1 MGLFNKK
8 ELRRIA
14 ELEDENSELR
24 GKNSSL
30 SKEREQ
36 LQAKTI
42 ELSNTIESL
51 SRFKS
56 VDDLAQEIE
65 RLKAEYEGLKDTYTR
80 ARETYSKLLEDI
92 SRTEDELSTLKE
104 EQLFAIE
111 YGVYA
116 PHFDFDTSE
125 EYKIKISSIRQ
136 EQKEQIKSGSA
147 VVGGNGITWNG
158 SAAKGKEM
166 VDRFKKLMLRAFN
179 GECDSM
185 ISSVDWNNID
195 RYEKRMVSSRDSIG
209 ALFSD
214 YQGLNISIEYL
225 NLKVKELHLAYEY
238 KLKKH
243 EEKEEQRR
251 IREEMREQEKAEREI
266 EAAKIKAQKE
276 EDMYLKALEK
286 ARADIATAQG
296 AKQQKLLDR
305 IAELE
310 AGLANAETLKLKAMS
325 MAQQTKMGYVYV
337 ISNIGAF
344 GENVYKIGM
353 TRRLEPM
360 DRVRELGDA
369 SVPFPFDVHAIIF
382 SQDAPNMEYR
392 LHQVFD
398 SERLNMINCRRE
410 FFKVPLSKIKE
421 EAEKLGARVEFTM
434 LAEAREYRESERI
447 RKEGSLS
454 IQHKTDELLS
464 KVLDVYPEEI

>member
-30 SKEREQ
+30 AKEREQ
-36 LQAKTI
+36 FQAKII
-42 ELSNTIESL
+42 ELSDTIESL
-51 SRFKS
+51 SQFKS
-56 VDDLAQEIE
+56 VSNLAQEIE
-65 RLKAEYEGLKDTYTR
+65 RLKEEYEDLKDTYTR

-276 EDMYLKALEK
+276 EDMYLQALEK